1 MRMISSASFRSAHA
15 SLHYDLPGTVLL
27 LQDAVADRCLGT
39 LSQTVAGECSFLYIC
54 RNMAKGTENAGTR
67 CREILAD
74 IGQGRFA
81 PVYLLMGDEPYY
93 LDKVC
98 NGICE
103 NALDDFARDFNET
116 ICYGSDVDAETV
128 ITAAR
133 RFPMMAERQLV
144 VIRDAQAMRDLEKLA
159 VYVENCLDST
169 VLVILM
175 RGASADKR
183 KALYK
188 GVSRCGVVLESN
200 QLRDYEIPGWISS
213 HFAEKGLRIDPEAA
227 AIMAEATGTDLGRIA
242 VETDKLMKNLP
253 EGTKEVTPA
262 DIEKNVG
269 ISREFSIFELTKE
282 LSARN
287 APRALKVASHIGS
300 GARFALP
307 AAVAPLYT
315 HFSRILRYGALRER
329 NPRPD
334 RTEIAAALQGVNPY
348 FWKEYD
354 MAVANYPVRKA
365 LEVISLL
372 CEYDYKGKGGD
383 AGEAGPGEL
392 FMELTNKILS
402 I

>member
-1 MRMISSASFRSAHA
+1 
-15 SLHYDLPGTVLL
+15 
-27 LQDAVADRCLGT
+27 
-39 LSQTVAGECSFLYIC
+39 
-54 RNMAKGTENAGTR
+54 MAKGTENAGAK
-67 CREILAD
+67 CRQILEDVLA
-74 IGQGRFA
+74 GRFA

-98 NGICE
+98 NAICE

-116 ICYGSDVDAETV
+116 VCYGSDVDSDTV

-144 VIRDAQAMRDLEKLA
+144 VVRDAQGMRDLEKLA
-159 VYVENCLDST
+159 VYVENPLEST

-188 GVSRCGVVLESN
+188 QASRTGVVLESN
-200 QLRDYEIPGWISS
+200 LLRDYEIPGWIGSY
-213 HFAEKGLRIDPEAA
+213 FAEKGLRISPDAA

-253 EGTKEVTPA
+253 EGAVEVKAA

-315 HFSRILRYGALRER
+315 HFSRILRYGALKER

-334 RTEIAAALQGVNPY
+334 RTAIAAALQGVNPF

-354 MAVANYPVRKA
+354 LAVSNYPVRKA

-372 CEYDYKGKGGD
+372 CEYDYKSKGGD
-383 AGEAGPGEL
+383 AGEATPCEL
-392 FMELTNKILS
+392 FIELVNKILN